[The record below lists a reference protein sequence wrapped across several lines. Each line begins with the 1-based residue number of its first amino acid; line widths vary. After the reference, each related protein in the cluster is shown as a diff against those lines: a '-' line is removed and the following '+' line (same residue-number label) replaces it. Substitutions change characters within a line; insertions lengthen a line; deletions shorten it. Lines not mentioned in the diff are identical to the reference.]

1 MMALPNRIAYPL
13 PARLPDNV
21 AGWHPDPTRAV
32 LLVHDMQRYFLR
44 GFAPNRDPLATTVRT
59 IGRLRDTAARLG
71 IPVFYTVQPGG
82 QQPAERGL
90 LTDFWGPGIGVDA
103 GDTGILDVLA
113 PRPDDT
119 VLTKHRYSATVRTG
133 LLDRLAGLGRDQVL
147 ITGVYTHIGCLATAL
162 DLFMADVQPFLI
174 ADGTADFS
182 ATDHERALDYAARRC
197 AVVLTGAAARE
208 RLGIGSADDQAWL
221 AAEIDEL
228 IGRPGAAGDDDDLF
242 EAGLDSVRAMAL
254 IDRIG
259 DRGIELDMVDLLAQ
273 PTLRGLRDRVRTA
286 ARLP

>member
-1 MMALPNRIAYPL
+1 MMALPNRITYPL
-13 PARLPDNV
+13 PAGRPDNV
-21 AGWHPDPTRAV
+21 AGWVPDPARAM
-32 LLVHDMQRYFLR
+32 LLVHDMQHYFLR
-44 GFAPNRDPLATTVRT
+44 GFAADLDPLATVLPT
-59 IGRLRDTAARLG
+59 IAALRQTADQVG
-71 IPVFYTVQPGG
+71 MPVLYTAQPGG
-82 QQPAERGL
+82 QPAAARGL
-90 LTDFWGPGIGVDA
+90 LTDFWGPGIGIDES
-103 GDTGILDVLA
+103 DTGIVDDLS
-113 PRPDDT
+113 PRPVDT

-133 LLDRLAGLGRDQVL
+133 LLDRLAAQGRDQVL
-147 ITGVYTHIGCLATAL
+147 ITGVYTHIGCLASAL

-182 ATDHERALDYAARRC
+182 ADDHERALDYAARRC
-197 AVVLTGAAARE
+197 AVVLTGADAAAHLRAP
-208 RLGIGSADDQAWL
+208 RADEPTWL
-221 AAEIDEL
+221 IAEIDEL

-286 ARLP
+286 ARTA